1 MMKKS
6 ALVIGLLMLTG
17 LVLTACGADT
27 GAVGLEPNEV
37 VFDVN
42 VIEIKGATDGI
53 EAPSIDPA
61 SLSTGYK
68 FSPPGE
74 YDADNSAKWQ
84 VSSYMFSPAAF
95 VVGQGDAV
103 TLRTFVLNGDNHA
116 TWLEAPDGSRVSGTD
131 EIMNR
136 GRQYEVRFEADQPGY
151 YTWKCADHNP
161 TMSAQI
167 LVLPT
172 EG

>member
-1 MMKKS
+1 MKRAILILGS
-6 ALVIGLLMLTG
+6 LLLAIVVMS
-17 LVLTACGADT
+17 ACGGNT

-42 VIEIKGATDGI
+42 IIEIKGSTDGI
-53 EAPSIDPA
+53 EAPSVDPA
-61 SLSTGYK
+61 SLSSGYK

-74 YDADNSAKWQ
+74 FDADNPAKWQ
-84 VSSYMFSPAAF
+84 VSSYMYSPAAF
-95 VVGQGDAV
+95 VVGEGDSV
-103 TLRTFVLNGDNHA
+103 TLRTFVLNGDNHV

-131 EIMNR
+131 VTMNR
-136 GRQYEVRFEADQPGY
+136 GRQYEVSFTADQPGY

>member
-1 MMKKS
+1 MKKAILIIS
-6 ALVIGLLMLTG
+6 LLLLAG
-17 LVLTACGADT
+17 VVLTACGGET
-27 GAVGLEPNEV
+27 GAVGLEPKEV

-53 EAPSIDPA
+53 EAPSVDPA

-68 FSPPGE
+68 FKPPGE
-74 YDADNSAKWQ
+74 YDSENPAKWQ

-95 VVGQGDAV
+95 VVGQGDEV
-103 TLRTFVLNGDNHA
+103 TLRTFVLNGDNHV

-131 EIMNR
+131 VTMNR
-136 GRQYEVRFEADQPGY
+136 GRQYEVSFSADQPGY
-151 YTWKCADHNP
+151 YTWKCADHSP

-172 EG
+172 ES